1 MADKFVYDFQEG
13 NKDMKNLLGGKGAN
27 LAEMTRMGLPVPHG
41 FTVTCE
47 ACNAYRA
54 AGREFPDGMLDE
66 VTEHLGTLEEGMG
79 RGLGDPGDPLLVS
92 VRSGAPFSMPGMMDT
107 VLNLGLND
115 QSVQGLTKQTGS
127 ERFAW
132 DSYRRLVQMYGKT
145 VMGVEGDR
153 FEEALEHAKDRKG
166 VKNDVDL
173 DADDLRGLVEEFKG
187 IIAAETGREFPQ
199 DPTEQL
205 RGGIEAVFG
214 SWDNRRAVDYRR
226 KNKIDDALGTAVNIQ
241 AMVFGNKGDD
251 SGTGVAFTR
260 NPANGDPHPYGD
272 YLGNAQGEDVVSG
285 IRNTLKLEDMGD
297 VQPQAWEEL
306 QGHMHTLETH
316 YQDMCDIEFTVEGGK
331 LWLLQTRVGKRTAVA
346 EWIMAF
352 DMLNEGLID
361 VDTALLRLDANRL
374 EELFKKVIAEGS
386 GAEPIATGLNASPGA
401 AVGKAV
407 FSADEAQE
415 WAGRGEPVI
424 LVRRETTPDDYHG
437 MINSQGILTSAGGTN
452 SHAAVVA
459 RGEGIPAVCGA
470 DAIRVDRQAR
480 KFTVGGTTVN
490 EGDLVTIDGF
500 TGKVYAGQLDL
511 ADSPIERA
519 RAGDAEARKEKIWQ
533 AYERFMTRADE
544 VRRLKVRAN
553 ADTPGQSANA
563 IDRGAEGIGLCRTE
577 HMFLG
582 EERVAA
588 VRRMIFADTTEEE
601 QAAYDTL
608 LPLQRD
614 DFVGIFQAMDAK
626 PVTVRLLDP
635 PLHEFLPDHVELAV
649 AVALAKEAGHGR
661 VEIGADETLPIAD
674 ATEMLAKVND
684 LHEANPMLGLRGVR
698 LGILKPGLYAMQVR
712 AIIEAACQVKAD
724 GGNPIVEI
732 MIPLAATREELAQ
745 MREELEPVAREIINH
760 EGTELEVLWGT
771 MIELPRAALV
781 AAEIAEVAE
790 FFSFGTNDLTQTAFG
805 FSRDDIGKFLGL
817 YEERKLVPANP
828 FVTIDQPGVGRLM
841 RIASEEGR
849 QTRPGLKLG
858 ICGEHGGDP
867 DSVRFCHELGLDY
880 VSCSPFRVP
889 TARLA
894 AGQAALGEATAASK

>member
-1 MADKFVYDFQEG
+1 MADKYVYDFQEG
-13 NKDMKNLLGGKGAN
+13 NKDMKYLLGGKGAN
-27 LAEMTRMGLPVPHG
+27 LAEMTNMGLPVPHG

-54 AGREFPDGMLDE
+54 AGRQFPDGMLDE
-66 VTEHLGTLEEGMG
+66 VGEHLARLEEGMG
-79 RGLGDPGDPLLVS
+79 RGLGDPDDPLLVS

-115 QSVQGLTKQTGS
+115 RSVEGLTKQTGS

-132 DSYRRLVQMYGKT
+132 DSYRRLLQMYGKT
-145 VMGVEGDR
+145 VMGVDGDR
-153 FEEALEHAKDRKG
+153 FEEALEHAKEQKG
-166 VKNDVDL
+166 VRNDVEL
-173 DADDLRGLVEEFKG
+173 DEGDLRRLVEEFKG
-187 IIAAETGREFPQ
+187 IISSETGREFPQ
-199 DPTEQL
+199 DPKEQL
-205 RGGIEAVFG
+205 KGGIEAVFG

-226 KNKIDDALGTAVNIQ
+226 KNKIDDSLGTAVNIQ

-260 NPANGDPHPYGD
+260 NPADGDSTPYGD
-272 YLGNAQGEDVVSG
+272 YLVNAQGEDVVSG
-285 IRNTLKLEDMGD
+285 IRNTLKLEEMDD
-297 VQPQAWEEL
+297 VQPRAWEEL
-306 QGHMHTLETH
+306 QGHMRTLEQH
-316 YQDMCDIEFTVEGGK
+316 YHDMCDIEFTVEQGK
-331 LWLLQTRVGKRTAVA
+331 LWLLQTRIGKRTAFA
-346 EWIMAF
+346 EWIMAH
-352 DMLNEGLID
+352 DMQAEGLID
-361 VDTALLRLDANRL
+361 VDTAILRLDANRL
-374 EELFKKVIAEGS
+374 EELFKKVIAEGG

-407 FSADEAQE
+407 FSADDAQE
-415 WAGRGEPVI
+415 WAERGEPVI

-437 MINSQGILTSAGGTN
+437 MIRSQGILTSAGGTN

-480 KFTVGGTTVN
+480 KFSVGGTEVA
-490 EGDLVTIDGF
+490 EGDWVTIDGF
-500 TGKVYAGQLDL
+500 NGKVYAGQLEL

-519 RAGDAEARKEKIWQ
+519 RSGDPEARKEKIWQ

-553 ADTPGQSANA
+553 ADTPGQSSNA
-563 IDRGAEGIGLCRTE
+563 IERGAEGIGLCRTE

-588 VRRMIFADTTEEE
+588 VRRMIFADSAADE

-614 DFVGIFQAMDAK
+614 DFVGIFQAMDGK

-635 PLHEFLPDHVELAV
+635 PLHEFLPDQVELAV
-649 AVALAKEAGHGR
+649 AVALAKQQGQSEVEVGGDEALPL
-661 VEIGADETLPIAD
+661 DEA
-674 ATEMLAKVND
+674 AEMLARVND
-684 LHEANPMLGLRGVR
+684 LHETNPMLGLRGLR
-698 LGILKPGLYAMQVR
+698 LGIVKPGLYAMQVR
-712 AIIEAACQVKAD
+712 AIVEAAAKVKAD

-732 MIPLAATREELAQ
+732 MIPLAATREELSQ
-745 MREELEPVAREIINH
+745 LREELEPVARQTLEDR
-760 EGTELEVLWGT
+760 GQQLELLWGT

-781 AAEIAEVAE
+781 AGEIAEVAE
-790 FFSFGTNDLTQTAFG
+790 FFSYGTNDLTQTVFG

-849 QTRPGLKLG
+849 ASRSNLKLG

>member
-1 MADKFVYDFQEG
+1 MAQKYVYDFEEG

-27 LAEMTRMGLPVPHG
+27 LAEMTNMGLPVPHG
-41 FTVTCE
+41 FTVTCA
-47 ACNAYRA
+47 ACNAYRS
-54 AGREFPDGMLDE
+54 AGRQFPEGMLEE
-66 VTEHLGTLEEGMG
+66 VAAHLEKLEQWMG
-79 RGLGDPGDPLLVS
+79 RRLGDPGDPLLVS
-92 VRSGAPFSMPGMMDT
+92 VRSGAPFSMPGMMDS

-115 QSVQGLTKQTGS
+115 QSVEGLTKQTGS

-132 DSYRRLVQMYGKT
+132 DSYRRLLQMYGKT
-145 VMGVEGDR
+145 VMGVDGDR
-153 FEEALEHAKDRKG
+153 FEEALEHAKETKG
-166 VKNDVDL
+166 VRNDVEL
-173 DADDLRGLVEEFKG
+173 DEGDLRGLVAQFKD
-187 IIAAETGREFPQ
+187 IISTDTGREFPQ

-205 RGGIEAVFG
+205 KGGIEAVFG
-214 SWDNRRAVDYRR
+214 SWDNKRAIDYRR
-226 KNKIDDALGTAVNIQ
+226 KNKIDDSLGTAVNIQ

-260 NPANGDPHPYGD
+260 NPANGDPTPYGD
-272 YLGNAQGEDVVSG
+272 YLVNAQGEDVVAG
-285 IRNTLKLEDMGD
+285 IRNTMKLEEMGD
-297 VQPQAWEEL
+297 VDE
-306 QGHMHTLETH
+306 
-316 YQDMCDIEFTVEGGK
+316 
-331 LWLLQTRVGKRTAVA
+331 
-346 EWIMAF
+346 
-352 DMLNEGLID
+352 
-361 VDTALLRLDANRL
+361 ALLRLDANRL
-374 EELFKKVIAEGS
+374 EELFKKVIAAG
-386 GAEPIATGLNASPGA
+386 GDAEAIASGLNASPGA

-407 FSADEAQE
+407 FSADDAQE
-415 WAGRGEPVI
+415 WAERGEPVI

-437 MINSQGILTSAGGTN
+437 MIRSQGILTSAGGTN

-470 DAIRVDRQAR
+470 DSIRVDRQAR
-480 KFTVGGTTVN
+480 KFTAGGTTVN
-490 EGDLVTIDGF
+490 EGDFITIDGF
-500 TGKVYAGQLDL
+500 TGKVFAGQLEL

-519 RAGDAEARKEKIWQ
+519 RSGDPEARTEKIWQ
-533 AYERFMTRADE
+533 AYERFMARADE

-588 VRRMIFADTTEEE
+588 VRTMIFADSAADE

-614 DFVGIFQAMDAK
+614 DFVGIFQAMDGK

-635 PLHEFLPDHVELAV
+635 PLHEFLPNQVELAV
-649 AVALAKEAGHGR
+649 AVALATQQGQTTVEVGGDEALPL
-661 VEIGADETLPIAD
+661 DE

-712 AIIEAACQVKAD
+712 AILEAAAQVKAD

-745 MREELEPVAREIINH
+745 LREELEPVARQTLADQ
-760 EGTELEVLWGT
+760 GQELEVLWGT

-781 AAEIAEVAE
+781 ASEIAEVAE

-828 FVTIDQPGVGRLM
+828 FVTVDQPGVGRLM
-841 RIASEEGR
+841 RIACEEGR
-849 QTRPGLKLG
+849 QTRSDLKLG

-894 AGQAALGEATAASK
+894 AGQAALGQATAASK